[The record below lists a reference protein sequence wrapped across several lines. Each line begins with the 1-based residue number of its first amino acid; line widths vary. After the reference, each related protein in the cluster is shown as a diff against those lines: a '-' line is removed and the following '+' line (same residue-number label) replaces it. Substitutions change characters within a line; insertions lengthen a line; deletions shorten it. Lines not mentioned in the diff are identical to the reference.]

1 MDLTQIQHV
10 IEDLPA
16 AEQTALAAWIV
27 DRDQAR
33 WDEEIER
40 DFSSGGAGMELLDG
54 VKKQVSD
61 GLSRPLSQ
69 GRPRR

>member
-1 MDLTQIQHV
+1 VDLTQIQHV

-16 AEQTALAAWIV
+16 AEQTVLAAWI
-27 DRDQAR
+27 DRDRAR

-40 DFSSGGAGMELLDG
+40 DFSAGGAGMELLDR

-69 GRPRR
+69 GRPGR

>member
-1 MDLTQIQHV
+1 VDLTQIQHV

-16 AEQTALAAWIV
+16 AEQTVLAAWIV
-27 DRDQAR
+27 DRDRAR

-40 DFSSGGAGMELLDG
+40 DFSVGGAGMELLDR

-69 GRPRR
+69 GRPGR